1 MGSTSRDTQLQK
13 IDEAIE
19 AIEAEKVQIAKYAE
33 VAKALATMQETDEYR
48 LVFDQAF
55 ITDEVERI
63 TGYLAGDEHLSEGDE
78 KFMNDA
84 LKVIRGFKTFLKD
97 IKTLGETTQERLN
110 MCDTRLTEEKQFRD
124 EVFSKGEGEL
134 DG

>member
-1 MGSTSRDTQLQK
+1 MGSTSRDIQLQK

-19 AIEAEKVQIAKYAE
+19 AIEAEKIQIAKYAK
-33 VAKALATMQETDEYR
+33 VAEALATMQETDEYK

-110 MCDTRLTEEKQFRD
+110 MCDARLTEEKQFRD